1 MVQKFPSE
9 GTSSHCIAQTPGAAT
24 FFSRLPTG
32 CCCGPHICHDI
43 HSAKQLSHRFPFRNH
58 TRHEP
63 NPALHPQDVQIHR
76 SRPAKGCSGRGLIQR
91 HPVTTE
97 QPMLSSLV
105 RTSRKLS
112 RILLE
117 VAMWRAVV
125 ARRNLSSQRCGD
137 KYWNPNVVQQHGRGM
152 TMGPARSLRGP
163 SGLRSPVNRPGHGH
177 SLTSASTQ
185 SKVLVTAFFQLR
197 YRRSR
202 SASSILGSQRLSSA
216 QFLTTSSSPLQKP
229 TAIPAA

>member
-1 MVQKFPSE
+1 MPPCR
-9 GTSSHCIAQTPGAAT
+9 SH
-24 FFSRLPTG
+24 
-32 CCCGPHICHDI
+32 
-43 HSAKQLSHRFPFRNH
+43 
-58 TRHEP
+58 
-63 NPALHPQDVQIHR
+63 
-76 SRPAKGCSGRGLIQR
+76 PAKGCFGRDAIQGR
-91 HPVTTE
+91 PVTKV
-97 QPMLSSLV
+97 QPMLSDLV

-112 RILLE
+112 RVLLE

-125 ARRNLSSQRCGD
+125 ARRNLSSQRCDGASTGTQRRPTAWPWYD
-137 KYWNPNVVQQHGRGM
+137 D
-152 TMGPARSLRGP
+152 GPRTFIAGP
-163 SGLRSPVNRPGHGH
+163 IGVKVSPVNRSEHGH

>member
-76 SRPAKGCSGRGLIQR
+76 SRPAKGCSGRGSIQR

-112 RILLE
+112 RVLLE

-125 ARRNLSSQRCGD
+125 ARRNLSSQRCDG
-137 KYWNPNVVQQHGRGM
+137 
-152 TMGPARSLRGP
+152 
-163 SGLRSPVNRPGHGH
+163 
-177 SLTSASTQ
+177 ASTGIQ
-185 SKVLVTAFFQLR
+185 
-197 YRRSR
+197 RR
-202 SASSILGSQRLSSA
+202 
-216 QFLTTSSSPLQKP
+216 P
-229 TAIPAA
+229 TAWPWYDDGPRTFIAGPLGVYGHRSTDRGTVTP